1 MKPIIPLL
9 AAALLAILAGAAQAQ
24 ANQAAAASPATPLSG
39 VTVQAPPGP
48 PATFHDRFVES
59 LNFVTSHGQPAH
71 LGQLARWTEPVCPV
85 TLGLSPEMNALVSER
100 VKALDFRVG
109 APQARR
115 PLRCKP
121 NIEILFTDQPQ
132 KLMDLVAK
140 KRNEL
145 LGFHY
150 IPEER
155 AVTRIVRPVQAWY
168 LTETLAGGGS
178 NGSIDVQGTGGHA
191 QSLDLADSHMP
202 GGCAGSAF
210 TECLSSDFVNVLVVA
225 DANALSDRKIGPV
238 ADYIALIAVAQFK
251 TLETCDAFPTL
262 LDMFTPAC
270 ADRAAAE
277 APAAQ
282 DIAYLKALYRGN
294 SALKLWMQKSQAA
307 EHMAGDA
314 TDAPKP

>member
-1 MKPIIPLL
+1 MKPIPPFL
-9 AAALLAILAGAAQAQ
+9 AAAALALLVGAAQAQ
-24 ANQAAAASPATPLSG
+24 ASQAAPATPLSG

-48 PATFHDRFVES
+48 PATFHDRFVDS
-59 LNFVTSHGQPAH
+59 LNFVTSRGQPAH
-71 LGQLARWTEPVCPV
+71 LGQLARWTSPVCPV
-85 TLGLSPEMNALVSER
+85 TLGLSPQMNALVAER
-100 VKALDFRVG
+100 VKALDFNVG

-115 PLRCKP
+115 PGRCKP
-121 NIEILFTDQPQ
+121 NVEILFTDQPQ
-132 KLMDLVAK
+132 KLMDLIAK
-140 KRNEL
+140 RRNEL
-145 LGFHY
+145 LGFHHVAN
-150 IPEER
+150 ER
-155 AVTRIVRPVQAWY
+155 QVTRVVRPIQAWY
-168 LTETLAGGGS
+168 LTETVAGNGG
-178 NGSIDVQGTGGHA
+178 NGSVDVPASMGTA
-191 QSLDLADSHMP
+191 QSLDLGDNRTP

-270 ADRAAAE
+270 ADRAGAE